1 MFTLFFQDGP
11 VTDYASAKRSDLQRF
26 GAFFRGM
33 RARGV
38 SLPPSQFE
46 AAFTSLA
53 LSDDDVG
60 QICEAARETLREI

>member
-11 VTDYASAKRSDLQRF
+11 VTDYTSAKRSDLQRF
-26 GAFFRGM
+26 AAFFRGM

-46 AAFTSLA
+46 AAFTCLA
-53 LSDDDVG
+53 LSESDVD
-60 QICEAARETLREI
+60 QICSAARDTLREI